1 LKLSSSLINI
11 ESSDVF
17 FYCRECGRNLNNQIS
32 RLEFSFNIHLHGFPY
47 TCVWMPCHLKLS
59 IMYVYIMLRGPS
71 SDTCANIKF
80 HHATTLLE
88 RKEPDWFGI
97 FSCSSNSILFSGCSS
112 LLCVLQLSVQPD
124 TKKCIVLL
132 YDIPLNTVQLKCR
145 LDRALLFLVFV
156 EFLLRFPFRCMKH
169 FFSIS
174 KAAVLG
180 IWEWWQHYMRV
191 WHSGNWFY
199 SLLYFVL
206 LDILT

>member
-59 IMYVYIMLRGPS
+59 IMYVYIMLHGPS

-97 FSCSSNSILFSGCSS
+97 FFAAQIPYCFQVVLHCFVFFNFLFSPI
-112 LLCVLQLSVQPD
+112 Q
-124 TKKCIVLL
+124 KNAL
-132 YDIPLNTVQLKCR
+132 YCCTIYLWTQ
-145 LDRALLFLVFV
+145 
-156 EFLLRFPFRCMKH
+156 
-169 FFSIS
+169 FS
-174 KAAVLG
+174 
-180 IWEWWQHYMRV
+180 
-191 WHSGNWFY
+191 
-199 SLLYFVL
+199 
-206 LDILT
+206 

>member
-1 LKLSSSLINI
+1 LEFLLKLSSSLINI

-32 RLEFSFNIHLHGFPY
+32 RLEFSFSIHLHNFPC

-124 TKKCIVLL
+124 TKKMHCIAVRYTSEHSSAKMSLGQSTIVSCFCRVLIT
-132 YDIPLNTVQLKCR
+132 IP
-145 LDRALLFLVFV
+145 F
-156 EFLLRFPFRCMKH
+156 
-169 FFSIS
+169 
-174 KAAVLG
+174 
-180 IWEWWQHYMRV
+180 
-191 WHSGNWFY
+191 
-199 SLLYFVL
+199 
-206 LDILT
+206 